1 MPRLPRP
8 RSPRLPRL
16 PRPRVPPPPR
26 LPEVIQRI
34 ARAPAEAGRELWERW
49 LDISIYTRRRL
60 GLAAGVLAVIALVWF
75 AAVPALPCGAPGGDT
90 CSPADTAIDL
100 VPDDALVYAHF
111 NLDAGSG
118 SYQAA
123 QGLAAQ
129 MPTLAQQ
136 AIGRLT
142 SVLPGPHGRALDF
155 ARDVGPWF
163 GGEAALGIL
172 PAGRRSAQEV
182 ELLEVAD
189 SHGATEFADSL
200 TGGHPRTATKDGVE
214 IEIGPRGLATS
225 LVGGFLAIGT
235 TSGVRQVIDAH
246 NAAGGARSLAD
257 DAGAGAA
264 RATLSGDR
272 LADLYVSKAGI
283 KRFVA
288 APGAALGGLAPVLDP
303 GASAGAAAAL
313 IASDDGLELE
323 MRSILDPA
331 RASKHPGAFSTLPA
345 FEPTLAGSLPSDS
358 LGYVGVGEPG
368 RTIELLLRG
377 TSASEAGLFPVIG
390 DLVGSLKGLA
400 AVDLSRDL
408 LPSLGSEGAIAVG
421 PVPGHG
427 STAPA
432 LTFIA
437 SGVDESRAAK
447 ALAVLQGPLAKALDP
462 SSHAAFK
469 KRRIADVTAY
479 SLRVS
484 PTVDLTY
491 ALVDSTLVVATD
503 PSGIRAVAAD
513 EPRLSNADPF
523 KAATAGLPGDVSA
536 LGYVNLGELIT
547 LGQRAG
553 LAANPAYETFAPE
566 LARLQALGIAVQG
579 SSQELATDVRLV
591 VGPVA
596 VSSSGSSP
604 D

>member
-1 MPRLPRP
+1 MIACSALTGRGVPKLLERAIQLADRRASRIGTSELNRFVGDLVATRPPPSKRGRRLRLYYAAQVDRRPPRFAIQVNDRRLISREWAFHLENRLREAYALEGVPLVIDFVPHSRRARP
-8 RSPRLPRL
+8 RSGTSD
-16 PRPRVPPPPR
+16 
-26 LPEVIQRI
+26 EVSVAMRQVSRYDHDRRGSPACLGLGSRRHRGCRRSFERI

-49 LDISIYTRRRL
+49 LGLSIYTRRRL

-111 NLDAGSG
+111 NPDAGSG

-257 DAGAGAA
+257 DAGAGRGA
-264 RATLSGDR
+264 RHAVWG
-272 LADLYVSKAGI
+272 
-283 KRFVA
+283 
-288 APGAALGGLAPVLDP
+288 P
-303 GASAGAAAAL
+303 
-313 IASDDGLELE
+313 
-323 MRSILDPA
+323 
-331 RASKHPGAFSTLPA
+331 
-345 FEPTLAGSLPSDS
+345 
-358 LGYVGVGEPG
+358 PG
-368 RTIELLLRG
+368 RPVRLQSRNQEARRRARRCAGQPRPGPRSRRQRRSRG
-377 TSASEAGLFPVIG
+377 RIDRERRRTRA
-390 DLVGSLKGLA
+390 
-400 AVDLSRDL
+400 RD
-408 LPSLGSEGAIAVG
+408 
-421 PVPGHG
+421 
-427 STAPA
+427 
-432 LTFIA
+432 
-437 SGVDESRAAK
+437 
-447 ALAVLQGPLAKALDP
+447 ALDP
-462 SSHAAFK
+462 RSRPARPSTPGPSPHCPRSSPRSPARF
-469 KRRIADVTAY
+469 RRTR
-479 SLRVS
+479 S
-484 PTVDLTY
+484 
-491 ALVDSTLVVATD
+491 AT
-503 PSGIRAVAAD
+503 SG
-513 EPRLSNADPF
+513 
-523 KAATAGLPGDVSA
+523 SA
-536 LGYVNLGELIT
+536 S
-547 LGQRAG
+547 RAG
-553 LAANPAYETFAPE
+553 RSSRSCE
-566 LARLQALGIAVQG
+566 ARARPRQG
-579 SSQELATDVRLV
+579 CSR
-591 VGPVA
+591 
-596 VSSSGSSP
+596 
-604 D
+604 